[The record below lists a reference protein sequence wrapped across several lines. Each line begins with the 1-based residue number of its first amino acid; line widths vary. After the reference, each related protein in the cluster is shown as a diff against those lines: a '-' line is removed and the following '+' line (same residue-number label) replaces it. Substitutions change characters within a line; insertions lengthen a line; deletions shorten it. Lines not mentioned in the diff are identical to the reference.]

1 MKQIS
6 MVKTVLKLAL
16 VSVVGLL
23 VACSSSSDS
32 SDSGV
37 VSTTGYVVAA
47 PVSGASV
54 LVKDSTGINTI
65 AGPVTT
71 ASDGGYTL
79 DPGSARSGT
88 FILESSGGTYTDEA
102 SGDQNVK
109 AGMLK
114 AYVDGATLA
123 AGSQMHLTPA
133 STIVHGMVV
142 NHGVGLS
149 EALKK
154 FKDTF
159 GFDADSAVA
168 PTDATNPAADATTE
182 ELLAGLRMAAFSQL
196 TKDLG
201 LAPSEQFDLLKAL
214 AEDLAFGD
222 LDGEGDAGVDIPVT
236 ANVMLPVDIHNR
248 FSQALV
254 NFHQDFDEDTNDNTG
269 LTSDQIGTVPFAK
282 VALTSAYKIV
292 YKPGDMA
299 AKEGKTMFK
308 LLITDHNDQPA
319 SGSGLDF
326 TLMPM
331 MHMAGHKHSTPMLD
345 CVEIGITGEYDCTV
359 YYLMSS
365 MMGYW
370 DLKVDLDGSMM
381 TTTDIAHF
389 YPTVMMPMGDTAK
402 VVLKGLFNLDPAVG
416 DTIAG
421 MLGDM
426 SRNYILF
433 NESLTGT
440 GNAREFKMFIAAM
453 ESMMSYPPV
462 FESTVLNGDAIDL
475 DYRLTVNTMTV
486 EVSTVAV
493 PAVPA
498 VPSEWKVAD
507 EVVLGTGY
515 WSATGLTDLVDGIE
529 SKIHVRL
536 LINGVLKT
544 TNGFAPG
551 LDALGDPDTIIN
563 EYTTYTVTPGGM

>member
-6 MVKTVLKLAL
+6 MVKAVLKIA
-16 VSVVGLL
+16 VISVTGLL

-47 PVSGASV
+47 PVNGASV

-102 SGDQNVK
+102 SGDQNVN

-123 AGSQMHLTPA
+123 VGSQMHLTPA

-142 NHGVGLS
+142 NHGVGFS

-168 PTDATNPAADATTE
+168 PADATNPAADATTE
-182 ELLAGLRMAAFSQL
+182 ELLAGLRAAAFSQL

-292 YKPGDMA
+292 YKPGMMDAM
-299 AKEGKTMFK
+299 EGKTMFK

-402 VVLKGLFNLDPAVG
+402 VTLKGVEDTITNMDGLTVSRSYPIFKESLMGSPGLYNFSVFVAAQETMMSFPAVFVNS
-416 DTIAG
+416 
-421 MLGDM
+421 ML
-426 SRNYILF
+426 S
-433 NESLTGT
+433 
-440 GNAREFKMFIAAM
+440 GNALVNVIVEISADDGA
-453 ESMMSYPPV
+453 SWILA
-462 FESTVLNGDAIDL
+462 TDGGNGIWSVTGLTLTDGVADEIRV
-475 DYRLTVNTMTV
+475 RLTVNDGTV
-486 EVSTVAV
+486 
-493 PAVPA
+493 
-498 VPSEWKVAD
+498 D
-507 EVVLGTGY
+507 EM
-515 WSATGLTDLVDGIE
+515 
-529 SKIHVRL
+529 
-536 LINGVLKT
+536 KT
-544 TNGFAPG
+544 TNGLLREVDVNDYQIF
-551 LDALGDPDTIIN
+551 
-563 EYTTYTVTPGGM
+563 TVTP